1 MSDKFTVTQIDLLKE
16 IGTIGSATAATSLA
30 EMVQSRVEI
39 TVPQV
44 SLIPIE
50 NIANIMEGPDR
61 LYFVLDMEIKGDID
75 GRIFF
80 LLPPDNAKFLGGV
93 LLGKA
98 PAEVDLNDDLFKSSL
113 REVCNILGGSYVSAL
128 ANMTSM
134 TIFISIPSLALDMV
148 GAILD
153 FIFIQIAQDAEEA
166 LIIRTDMK
174 VKDTNLEGLFL
185 LFPTVDSLKKIF
197 SILNVT

>member
-1 MSDKFTVTQIDLLKE
+1 MADRFSINQLDVLKE

-30 EMVQSRVEI
+30 DMIQERVDI

-44 SLIPIE
+44 SLVPIE
-50 NIANIMEGPDR
+50 SIANLLERADR
-61 LYFVLDMEIKGDID
+61 LYCVMDMEIKGDVV

-80 LLPPDNAKFLGGV
+80 LLPPENAKYLGGI
-93 LLGKA
+93 LLGK
-98 PAEVDLNDDLFKSSL
+98 PVEEVDFSDDMFKSSL

-134 TIFISIPSLALDMV
+134 TIFISIPSLAIDMV
-148 GAILD
+148 AAILD

-166 LIIRTDMK
+166 LFIRTDIT
-174 VKDTNLEGLFL
+174 VKGTSLEGLFL
-185 LFPTVDSLKKIF
+185 LFPSTESLQRVF
-197 SILNVT
+197 DILNVK

>member
-1 MSDKFTVTQIDLLKE
+1 MSNFSPTQLDVLKE

-30 EMVQSRVEI
+30 DMIREKVEI
-39 TVPQV
+39 EVPQV
-44 SLIPIE
+44 SLVPLE
-50 NIANIMEGPDR
+50 SIANILESAER
-61 LYFVLDMEIKGDID
+61 LYFVLDMEIKGDIA

-93 LLGKA
+93 LLDK
-98 PAEVDLNDDLFKSSL
+98 PKDEIDLNDDLFKSSL

-128 ANMTSM
+128 ANMTEM

-153 FIFIQIAQDAEEA
+153 FIFIQITQESEEA
-166 LIIRTDMK
+166 LFIKTDIK
-174 VKDTNLEGLFL
+174 VKGLSLDGLFL
-185 LFPTVDSLKKIF
+185 LFPSTESLHKIF
-197 SILNVT
+197 SILNVK